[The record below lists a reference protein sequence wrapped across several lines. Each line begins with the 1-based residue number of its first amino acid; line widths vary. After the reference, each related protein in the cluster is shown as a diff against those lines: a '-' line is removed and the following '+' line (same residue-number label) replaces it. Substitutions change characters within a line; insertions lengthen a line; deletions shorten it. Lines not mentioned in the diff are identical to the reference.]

1 MGLTA
6 VGGLFQEEDFADHD
20 EDFGGAGDEGEFSF
34 EGGVSFPQFVFFEK
48 APVESL

>member
-20 EDFGGAGDEGEFSF
+20 EDFGDDEDDDIPFDAHGRA
-34 EGGVSFPQFVFFEK
+34 VVK
-48 APVESL
+48 